1 MFLLLDICDKI
12 GCVGENMNETQM
24 ISVSKKLG
32 FKEYQVKNVI
42 NLLSEGATIPFIA
55 RYRKEVTGN
64 LNEEELRGIETEYNY
79 QVNLDKRK
87 EDVAR
92 LIDEKG
98 MMTPEIK
105 KALEEATKL
114 SEVEDIYLPFKEKR
128 KTKGTEAIKLGL
140 EPLAKLIMTFP
151 NKTAEEL
158 ATPYLNDKVKTV
170 DEAITNAGYIIADW
184 ISDNHK
190 YRKWIRNHYYYNGL
204 VKSKLKK
211 NAQDENKVYE
221 IYYDFEQKIVEMKP
235 HRVFAINRANKEDVV
250 TYSLS
255 CDSKKI
261 IDFLNSE
268 VIGNKNFPLREKVE
282 EFILDAYK
290 RLIEPSIE
298 RDIKSELFDKASEV
312 GIQEFGDN
320 LENLLLTPP
329 IKEMVVLGFD
339 PAFRTGCK
347 LAVLSPSG
355 EVLEIGVIYPHE
367 PKKEVEQA
375 EKIMLAF
382 IQKHNIK
389 IIAIGNGTASRESE
403 MFVAS
408 LIKKYNL
415 DVKYVIVSEAGA
427 SVYSASPLA
436 KKEFP
441 DYSVE
446 QRSAV
451 SIGRRL
457 QDSLSELVK
466 IDPKSIGVGLYQ
478 HDLKP
483 KELDEQLAFVVSKVV
498 NKVGVNLNNASESIL
513 SYISGLNKT
522 VIKKILEY
530 KKKKGGIKSRAEL
543 KEISGVNDLVYE
555 QCAGF
560 LRIINGINPLDKTNI
575 HPEDYEL
582 VNNILMEYNLDVNLV
597 GTKEMELGLGKI
609 NNQEVIKKY
618 NITLDKLE
626 MIKNNLINGVIDPRD
641 EVKQMTLRSDVLTID
656 DLELGM
662 SLEGTV
668 RNVTAFGAFV
678 DIGLH
683 DDGLVHISKMSKG
696 FVKHPSEIVKV
707 GDIINVFICGI
718 EKEKNRVS
726 LSLIEE

>member
-1 MFLLLDICDKI
+1 
-12 GCVGENMNETQM
+12 MNEEV
-24 ISVSKKLG
+24 ISKVSKKINL
-32 FKEYQVKNVI
+32 KEYQIKNVI
-42 NLLSEGATIPFIA
+42 GMLSEGATIPFMA

-64 LNEEELRGIETEYNY
+64 LNEDELRLIETEYNY
-79 QVNLDKRK
+79 MVNLQNRK
-87 EDVAR
+87 EDVKR
-92 LIDEKG
+92 LINEKG
-98 MMTPEIK
+98 MLTDELV
-105 KALEEATKL
+105 KAIDEATKL
-114 SEVEDIYLPFKEKR
+114 SEVEDIYAPFKEKR

-140 EPLAKLIMTFP
+140 EPLAKIIMTLP
-151 NKTAEEL
+151 NKSREEI
-158 ATPYLNDKVKTV
+158 AKEFLNENVKTV
-170 DEAITNAGYIIADW
+170 DDAITNAGYIIADW
-184 ISDNHK
+184 ISDKPK
-190 YRKWIRNHYYYNGL
+190 YRKFIRKYYWYNGL
-204 VKSKLKK
+204 VKGKLKK
-211 NAQDENKVYE
+211 GAVDDAKVYE
-221 IYYDFEQKIVEMKP
+221 TYYDFECKITSIKP
-235 HRVFAINRANKEDVV
+235 HQVLALSRADKEKVV

-255 CDSKKI
+255 VKKDAI
-261 IDFLNSE
+261 IKYLENE
-268 VIGNKNFPLREKVE
+268 VIGNKKSPLVNDMMV
-282 EFILDAYK
+282 FIEDAWK
-290 RLIEPSIE
+290 RLIEPSME
-298 RDIKSELFDKASEV
+298 RDIKAELYDKASEF
-312 GIQEFGDN
+312 GIGEFGNN

-329 IKEMVVLGFD
+329 IKGSVVLGFD

-347 LAVLSPSG
+347 LAVLSETG

-367 PKKEVEQA
+367 PKKEVDMA
-375 EKIMLAF
+375 EKIILAL

-403 MFVAS
+403 LFVAN

-457 QDSLSELVK
+457 QDALSELVK

-478 HDLKP
+478 HDLKQ
-483 KELDEQLAFVVSKVV
+483 KELGDELGFVVSKVV
-498 NKVGVNLNNASESIL
+498 NEVGVNLNNASDSIL
-513 SYISGLNKT
+513 NYVSGLNKK
-522 VIKKILEY
+522 IIGKILDY
-530 KKKKGGIKSRAEL
+530 KKKNGSFKTREEL
-543 KEISGVNDLVYE
+543 KKVSGMDEKTFE

-560 LRIINGINPLDKTNI
+560 LRIFGINPLDKTNI

-582 VNNILMEYNLDVNLV
+582 VLKILNDYNVSESLV
-597 GTKEMELGLGKI
+597 GTKDMESKLNEI
-609 NNQEVIKKY
+609 NTSDIINKY
-618 NITLDKLE
+618 NISIDKWE
-626 MIKNNLINGVIDPRD
+626 TIKNNLVNGVIDPRD
-641 EVKQMTLRSDVLTID
+641 DIKQMTLRSDVLTID

-683 DDGLVHISKMSKG
+683 DDGLVHISKMSKS
-696 FVKHPSEIVKV
+696 FIKHPSEILKV
-707 GDIINVFICGI
+707 GDIITVYVIGI
-718 EKEKNRVS
+718 DKDKGRVN